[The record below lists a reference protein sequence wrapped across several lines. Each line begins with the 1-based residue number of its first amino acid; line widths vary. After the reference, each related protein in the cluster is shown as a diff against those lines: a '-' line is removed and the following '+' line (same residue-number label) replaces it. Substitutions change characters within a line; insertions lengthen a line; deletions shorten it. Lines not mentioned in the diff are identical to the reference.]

1 MLGWLELK
9 AVTARLRPGTQA
21 QKVTGVAPEWQPEVL
36 ELPLAVPVLPGA
48 GEEVPLHAAIRAS
61 AAAAA
66 SAVPIRVPDR
76 VPSRV
81 ARRWFVRAVREAE
94 DAHGCALQGVGLVLM
109 IRCS

>member
-48 GEEVPLHAAIRAS
+48 GDEVPLHAAIRAS

-66 SAVPIRVPDR
+66 SAVPIRVPR
-76 VPSRV
+76 RV